1 MIRTL
6 RKQVDG
12 MTAVWLIYR
21 DGRKLYTYHGVMNE
35 IHQDDMK
42 QEMEERYLF
51 RYQAKRRMDTW
62 ISEKQ
67 AEGYIFEDVFGLTP
81 NRKKRQTF
89 KRRMIGL
96 ASLLI
101 SVGLF
106 LVVMPFLVSPII
118 IAVLALLQ
126 MGMVVFSKDYLP
138 GWLRTVCF
146 ISCCVMNV
154 EYQEGLYAG
163 FAIGTGTLL
172 LFYVQNRYNQ
182 TDFLPEQPTH
192 DSI

>member
-1 MIRTL
+1 
-6 RKQVDG
+6 

-42 QEMEERYLF
+42 QAMEDRYLF
-51 RYQAKRRMDTW
+51 RYQAKRRMNTW

-96 ASLLI
+96 ASLQLSSQCLRYFKWEWSF
-101 SVGLF
+101 SVKTIYRAGYARF
-106 LVVMPFLVSPII
+106 VSSV
-118 IAVLALLQ
+118 AV
-126 MGMVVFSKDYLP
+126 S
-138 GWLRTVCF
+138 
-146 ISCCVMNV
+146 
-154 EYQEGLYAG
+154 
-163 FAIGTGTLL
+163 
-172 LFYVQNRYNQ
+172 
-182 TDFLPEQPTH
+182 
-192 DSI
+192 

>member
-12 MTAVWLIYR
+12 MTSVWLIYR

-42 QEMEERYLF
+42 QAMEERYLF

-126 MGMVVFSKDYLP
+126 MGMVVFGKDYLP

-146 ISCCVMNV
+146 ISCCVMND

-182 TDFLPEQPTH
+182 TDFLAEQPNH
-192 DSI
+192 ASI

>member
-21 DGRKLYTYHGVMNE
+21 DGRKLYTYHGVINE

-42 QEMEERYLF
+42 QAMEERYLF

-172 LFYVQNRYNQ
+172 LFYVQNTYNQ
-182 TDFLPEQPTH
+182 TDFLAEQPNH
-192 DSI
+192 ASI

>member
-42 QEMEERYLF
+42 QAMEESYLF

-182 TDFLPEQPTH
+182 TDFLAEQPNH
-192 DSI
+192 ASI

>member
-42 QEMEERYLF
+42 QAMEERYLF

-163 FAIGTGTLL
+163 FAIGTGTFL

-182 TDFLPEQPTH
+182 TDFLAEQPNH
-192 DSI
+192 ASI

>member
-12 MTAVWLIYR
+12 MTSVWLIYR

-42 QEMEERYLF
+42 QAMEERYLF

-67 AEGYIFEDVFGLTP
+67 AEGYIFEDVFRLTP

-126 MGMVVFSKDYLP
+126 MGMVFFSKDYLP

-163 FAIGTGTLL
+163 LAIGTGTLL

-182 TDFLPEQPTH
+182 TDFLAEQPNH
-192 DSI
+192 ASI

>member
-42 QEMEERYLF
+42 QAMEENYLF

-182 TDFLPEQPTH
+182 TDFLAEQPNH
-192 DSI
+192 ASI

>member
-42 QEMEERYLF
+42 QAMEERYLF

-182 TDFLPEQPTH
+182 TDFLAEQPNH
-192 DSI
+192 ASI

>member
-12 MTAVWLIYR
+12 MTSVWLIYR

-35 IHQDDMK
+35 IHQDNMK
-42 QEMEERYLF
+42 QAMEERYLF
-51 RYQAKRRMDTW
+51 RYQAKRRINTW

-67 AEGYIFEDVFGLTP
+67 AEGYMFEDVFGLTP
-81 NRKKRQTF
+81 NNKKRQTF

-96 ASLLI
+96 ASLLT

-106 LVVMPFLVSPII
+106 LVVMPFLVSPSI

-154 EYQEGLYAG
+154 EYREGLYAS

-182 TDFLPEQPTH
+182 TDFLAEQPNH

>member
-35 IHQDDMK
+35 IHQEDMK
-42 QEMEERYLF
+42 QAMEERYLF

-81 NRKKRQTF
+81 NRKKRQAF

-182 TDFLPEQPTH
+182 TDFLAEQPNH
-192 DSI
+192 ASI